1 MSAELSTEQSIA
13 KRLKQLGCLE
23 MLQSLGLVEHR
34 QAAIKLKEIISNDK
48 RIIDAKRRTIILS
61 NSEDSVL
68 ICGPTG
74 VGKETFAN
82 ALHGDRLGAF
92 VPINTTSLPDY
103 LLESELFGHIRGS
116 FTGAIGDKVGLFESA
131 INGTVFLDE
140 IGDMPL
146 ALQAKLLRAIQDKSI
161 RRVGDTSY
169 RPINCRFVF
178 ATHRNLDSEC
188 ARWETS
194 HGRRGFRPDLYWRI
208 ATHLITIPGLSERPG
223 DIREI
228 IDARLDIKHQLTEE
242 ELTSLESH
250 PLPGNYRQ
258 LEALVK
264 RILLDKELSSIDVKV

>member
-48 RIIDAKRRTIILS
+48 RITDAKRRTIVLS

-68 ICGPTG
+68 IYGPTG
-74 VGKETFAN
+74 VGKETFAR
-82 ALHGDRLGAF
+82 ALHGDRTGQF

-103 LLESELFGHIRGS
+103 LLESELFGHVRGS
-116 FTGAIGDKVGLFESA
+116 FTGSIGDKVGLFESA

-146 ALQAKLLRAIQDKSI
+146 ALQAKLLRAIQDRSI
-161 RRVGDTSY
+161 RRVGDTAY

-178 ATHRNLDSEC
+178 ATHRDLNTER

-194 HGRRGFRPDLYWRI
+194 HGRRGFRPDLFWRI
-208 ATHLITIPGLSERPG
+208 ATHIIELPGLAERPG

-228 IDARLDIKHQLTEE
+228 IDARLDTERKLTEDE
-242 ELTSLESH
+242 IAWLESQ
-250 PLPGNYRQ
+250 PLQGNFRE

-264 RILLDKELSSIDVKV
+264 RILLNKELSSTNDKV